1 MMILIGRSNWLPL
14 RQWKLWSLPRTALAY
29 VIAIDLI
36 AVTITTLAVRSTLS
50 GPNSGVRNSEW
61 VAFAV
66 LAVASTLH
74 LECARGIERRRELAA
89 NTSPH
94 TNLKCLWIFAAL
106 LLLPLSLV
114 IPLVVLSY
122 SYSWFR
128 VYGRTVAHRKVFSTA
143 TYILAS
149 GAAAAVLRAGGQIE
163 APRVPTSF
171 WSLLVV
177 LAAAATWWLVNYA
190 LVVGAILLA
199 TPEATAREALG
210 ELSNQLVVCAGL
222 GLGVAI
228 AAVQTSY
235 PWVVPVL
242 MVTVL
247 ALHRDLLLPQYQR
260 AAGIDDKTG
269 LATSSYWASAV
280 PAELARADT
289 LRSTV
294 GLLMLDLDKFKEIN
308 DTYGHPAGDEAL
320 RAAGEAIRAEVR
332 NGDLVARVGG
342 DELAVLLPGA
352 VESEVLEIAERI
364 RARLT
369 GLTVSV
375 STTSGRKAI
384 LDGVP
389 ASFGAAVYPEVAD
402 SMDRLILAADDAL
415 LTAKRSGRNQ
425 IVLARP
431 DQLEARPEPD
441 SAAAEQSGAATEESV
456 ADADQRLTP

>member
-1 MMILIGRSNWLPL
+1 MMILIGRSSWVPA

-29 VIAIDLI
+29 VIAVDVI
-36 AVTITTLAVRSTLS
+36 AVTITTLAVRATVS
-50 GPNSGVRNSEW
+50 GPNSGVRHSEW
-61 VAFAV
+61 VAFVV
-66 LAVASTLH
+66 LAAASTLH

-122 SYSWFR
+122 VYSWFR

-149 GAAAAVLRAGGQIE
+149 AASAAVLRAGGLLE
-163 APRVPTSF
+163 APRVPTGF
-171 WSLLVV
+171 WTLLVV

-190 LVVGAILLA
+190 LVVGAILLSS
-199 TPEATAREALG
+199 PEAKARDALG

-260 AAGIDDKTG
+260 AAGTDSKTG
-269 LATSSYWASAV
+269 LATSSYWANAV

-320 RAAGEAIRAEVR
+320 RAVAEAIRAEVR
-332 NGDLVARVGG
+332 HGDLVARVGG

-352 VESEVLEIAERI
+352 TESEVLEIAERI
-364 RARLT
+364 RERLA
-369 GLTVSV
+369 GLAVSV
-375 STTSGRKAI
+375 STTAAGKAVI
-384 LDGVP
+384 TGVP
-389 ASFGAAVYPEVAD
+389 ASFGAAVYPEVATT
-402 SMDRLILAADDAL
+402 MDQLILAADDAL
-415 LTAKRSGRNQ
+415 LTAKRAGRNQ
-425 IVLARP
+425 IVAARP
-431 DQLEARPEPD
+431 LPPAVTDHSDQPVTD
-441 SAAAEQSGAATEESV
+441 
-456 ADADQRLTP
+456 

>member
-1 MMILIGRSNWLPL
+1 MILIGRSSWVPP
-14 RQWKLWSLPRTALAY
+14 RQWKLWSLPRPALGY
-29 VIAIDLI
+29 VIAIDVI
-36 AVTITTLAVRSTLS
+36 AVTITTLAVRSTVS
-50 GPNSGVRNSEW
+50 GPNSGVRHSEW

-66 LAVASTLH
+66 LAAASVLH
-74 LECARGIERRRELAA
+74 LEAARGIERRREMAA

-114 IPLVVLSY
+114 IPLVVLAY
-122 SYSWFR
+122 AYSWFR

-143 TYILAS
+143 TYVLAS
-149 GAAAAVLRAGGQIE
+149 AAAAAVLRGGGLVG
-163 APRVPTSF
+163 APRLPTGF

-190 LVVGAILLA
+190 LVIGAILLSN
-199 TPEATAREALG
+199 PEATAREALG
-210 ELSNQLVVCAGL
+210 ELSDQLVVCAGL
-222 GLGVAI
+222 GLGIAI

-260 AAGIDDKTG
+260 AAGTDEKTG

-280 PAELARADT
+280 PVELARADT

-320 RAAGEAIRAEVR
+320 RAVGETIRAEVR
-332 NGDLVARVGG
+332 QGDLVARVGG

-352 VESEVLEIAERI
+352 LETEVLEIAERI
-364 RARLT
+364 RERL
-369 GLTVSV
+369 VSLVVPV
-375 STTSGRKAI
+375 STTNGGTAK
-384 LDGVP
+384 LDGIP
-389 ASFGAAVYPEVAD
+389 ASFGAAVYPDVAD
-402 SMDRLILAADDAL
+402 TMDQLVLAADDAL

-425 IVLARP
+425 IIVARP
-431 DQLEARPEPD
+431 NPPAITDHP
-441 SAAAEQSGAATEESV
+441 
-456 ADADQRLTP
+456 ADKPVKD

>member
-1 MMILIGRSNWLPL
+1 MMILIGRSGWVPPG
-14 RQWKLWSLPRTALAY
+14 QWKLWSLPRTALGY
-29 VIAIDLI
+29 VLGVDFIAL
-36 AVTITTLAVRSTLS
+36 TITTLAVRSTVT
-50 GPNSGVRNSEW
+50 GPNSGVRHSEW

-66 LAVASTLH
+66 LATASILH
-74 LECARGIERRRELAA
+74 LECARGIERRREMAA

-114 IPLVVLSY
+114 VPLVVLAY
-122 SYSWFR
+122 AYSWFR
-128 VYGRTVAHRKVFSTA
+128 VYGRTVAHRKVFSTS
-143 TYILAS
+143 TYVLAS
-149 GAAAAVLRAGGQIE
+149 AAAAAVLRGGGLIE
-163 APRVPTSF
+163 APRVPTGF
-171 WSLLVV
+171 WTLLVV

-199 TPEATAREALG
+199 SPDTTARDALG
-210 ELSNQLVVCAGL
+210 ELSDQLVVCAGL
-222 GLGVAI
+222 GLGIAI

-260 AAGIDDKTG
+260 AAGTDDKTG

-280 PAELARADT
+280 PVELARADT

-320 RAAGEAIRAEVR
+320 RAVGEAIRAEVR
-332 NGDLVARVGG
+332 HGDLVARVGG

-352 VESEVLEIAERI
+352 FEGEVLEIAERI
-364 RARLT
+364 RERLVN
-369 GLTVSV
+369 LIVPV
-375 STTSGRKAI
+375 STTGGEKAK
-384 LDGVP
+384 LDGIP
-389 ASFGAAVYPEVAD
+389 ASFGAAVYPDVAAT
-402 SMDRLILAADDAL
+402 MDQLVLAADDAL
-415 LTAKRSGRNQ
+415 LSAKRSGRNQ

-431 DQLEARPEPD
+431 NQPAITDHHTDKPD
-441 SAAAEQSGAATEESV
+441 HTVS
-456 ADADQRLTP
+456 D

>member
-1 MMILIGRSNWLPL
+1 MMILIGRSSWVPA

-29 VIAIDLI
+29 VIAVDVI
-36 AVTITTLAVRSTLS
+36 AVTITTLAVRATVS
-50 GPNSGVRNSEW
+50 GPNSGVRHSEW
-61 VAFAV
+61 VAFVV
-66 LAVASTLH
+66 LAAASTLH

-122 SYSWFR
+122 VYSWFR

-149 GAAAAVLRAGGQIE
+149 AASAAVLRAGGLLE
-163 APRVPTSF
+163 APRVPTGF
-171 WSLLVV
+171 WTLLVV

-190 LVVGAILLA
+190 LVVGAILLSS
-199 TPEATAREALG
+199 PEAKARDALG

-260 AAGIDDKTG
+260 AAGTDSKTG
-269 LATSSYWASAV
+269 LATSSYWANAV

-308 DTYGHPAGDEAL
+308 DTYGHPAGDQAL
-320 RAAGEAIRAEVR
+320 RAVAEAIRAEVR
-332 NGDLVARVGG
+332 HGDLVARVGG

-352 VESEVLEIAERI
+352 TESEVLEIAERI
-364 RARLT
+364 RERLA
-369 GLTVSV
+369 GLAVSV
-375 STTSGRKAI
+375 STTAAGKAVI
-384 LDGVP
+384 TGVP
-389 ASFGAAVYPEVAD
+389 ASFGAAVYPEVATT
-402 SMDRLILAADDAL
+402 MDQLILAADDAL
-415 LTAKRSGRNQ
+415 LTAKRAGRNQ
-425 IVLARP
+425 IVAARP
-431 DQLEARPEPD
+431 LPPAVTDHSDQPVTD
-441 SAAAEQSGAATEESV
+441 
-456 ADADQRLTP
+456 

>member
-1 MMILIGRSNWLPL
+1 MMILIGRSSWVPPG
-14 RQWKLWSLPRTALAY
+14 QWKLWSLPRQALGY
-29 VIAIDLI
+29 VLAVDLI
-36 AVTITTLAVRSTLS
+36 AVTITTLAVRNTVF
-50 GPNSGVRNSEW
+50 GPNSGVRHSEW
-61 VAFAV
+61 VAFVV
-66 LAVASTLH
+66 LAVASILH
-74 LECARGIERRRELAA
+74 LECARGIERRREMAA

-114 IPLVVLSY
+114 VPLVVLAY
-122 SYSWFR
+122 AYSWFR
-128 VYGRTVAHRKVFSTA
+128 VYGRTVAHRKVFSTG

-149 GAAAAVLRAGGQIE
+149 TAAAAVLRAGGVVD
-163 APRVPTSF
+163 APRVPTGF

-190 LVVGAILLA
+190 LVIGAILLSS
-199 TPEATAREALG
+199 PEATAREALG
-210 ELSNQLVVCAGL
+210 ELSDQLVVCAGL
-222 GLGVAI
+222 GLGIAI

-260 AAGIDDKTG
+260 AAGTDDKTG

-280 PAELARADT
+280 PVELARADT

-294 GLLMLDLDKFKEIN
+294 GLLMLDLDRFKEIN

-320 RAAGEAIRAEVR
+320 RAVGEAIRAEVR
-332 NGDLVARVGG
+332 QGDLVARVGG

-352 VESEVLEIAERI
+352 FEGEVLEIAERI
-364 RARLT
+364 RERLVK
-369 GLTVSV
+369 LTVLV
-375 STTSGRKAI
+375 STMDGGKAT
-384 LDGVP
+384 LEGVP
-389 ASFGAAVYPEVAD
+389 ASFGAAVYPDVATT
-402 SMDRLILAADDAL
+402 MDQLVLAADNAL

-425 IVLARP
+425 IVTARP
-431 DQLEARPEPD
+431 AITERADEAVND
-441 SAAAEQSGAATEESV
+441 
-456 ADADQRLTP
+456 

>member
-1 MMILIGRSNWLPL
+1 MMILIGRSNWVPP

-29 VIAIDLI
+29 VLAVDFI
-36 AVTITTLAVRSTLS
+36 AVTITTLAVRSTAT
-50 GPNSGVRNSEW
+50 GPNSGVRHEEW
-61 VAFAV
+61 VAFVV

-74 LECARGIERRRELAA
+74 LECARGIERRREMAA

-114 IPLVVLSY
+114 IPLVVLAY
-122 SYSWFR
+122 TYSWFR
-128 VYGRTVAHRKVFSTA
+128 VYGRTVAHRKVFSTS

-149 GAAAAVLRAGGQIE
+149 AAAAAVLRAGGLLD

-171 WSLLVV
+171 WTLLVV
-177 LAAAATWWLVNYA
+177 LAAGATWWLVNYA
-190 LVVGAILLA
+190 LVIGAIMLSS
-199 TPEATAREALG
+199 PEATAREALG
-210 ELSNQLVVCAGL
+210 ELSDQLVVCAGL

-228 AAVQTSY
+228 AAVQMSY

-260 AAGIDDKTG
+260 AAGVDDKTG

-294 GLLMLDLDKFKEIN
+294 GLLMLDLDRFKEIN

-320 RAAGEAIRAEVR
+320 RAVGESIRAEVR

-352 VESEVLEIAERI
+352 FESEILEIAERI
-364 RARLT
+364 RARLVD
-369 GLTVSV
+369 LTVSV
-375 STTSGRKAI
+375 PTADGGTAK

-389 ASFGAAVYPEVAD
+389 ASFGAAVYPDVA
-402 SMDRLILAADDAL
+402 STMDQLVLAADDAL

-425 IVLARP
+425 IVVARP
-431 DQLEARPEPD
+431 NPPAIIDHHPDEAEHD
-441 SAAAEQSGAATEESV
+441 TSV
-456 ADADQRLTP
+456 NDGR

>member
-1 MMILIGRSNWLPL
+1 MILIGRSSWGPP

-29 VIAIDLI
+29 VLAIDVI
-36 AVTITTLAVRSTLS
+36 AVTITTVAVRSTLV
-50 GPNSGVRNSEW
+50 GPNSGIRHSEW
-61 VAFAV
+61 VAFVV

-74 LECARGIERRRELAA
+74 LECARGIERRRETAA

-114 IPLVVLSY
+114 IPLVVLAY
-122 SYSWFR
+122 LYSWFR

-149 GAAAAVLRAGGQIE
+149 AAAAAVLRAGGLLTE
-163 APRVPTSF
+163 PRVPTGL

-177 LAAAATWWLVNYA
+177 IAAAGTWWLVNYA
-190 LVVGAILLA
+190 LVIGAILLA
-199 TPEATAREALG
+199 SPEATAREALG
-210 ELSNQLVVCAGL
+210 ELSDQLVVCAGL

-228 AAVQTSY
+228 AAVQSSY

-242 MVTVL
+242 MVTVM

-260 AAGIDDKTG
+260 AAGTDSKTG

-294 GLLMLDLDKFKEIN
+294 GLLMLDLDRFKEIN

-320 RAAGEAIRAEVR
+320 RAVGEAIRAEVR
-332 NGDLVARVGG
+332 HGDLVARVGG

-352 VESEVLEIAERI
+352 SETELMEIAERI
-364 RARLT
+364 RERLVT
-369 GLTVSV
+369 LTVSV
-375 STTSGRKAI
+375 GTTRGGTAAI
-384 LDGVP
+384 AGVP
-389 ASFGAAVYPEVAD
+389 ASFGAAIYPLVANT
-402 SMDRLILAADDAL
+402 MDQLILAADDAL
-415 LTAKRSGRNQ
+415 LTAKRAGRNQ
-425 IVLARP
+425 IVAALPNPPAVTDHLDHTERP
-431 DQLEARPEPD
+431 DR
-441 SAAAEQSGAATEESV
+441 AEQSERS
-456 ADADQRLTP
+456 DSDQHVSD